1 VWLQFY
7 EGIGKVFQVK
17 KKKEENAPV
26 EGIIDGTDFVELKRD
41 MQSAKIIAWLEY
53 NQQQLIAGAIVLLL
67 ALVGVSLWK
76 EQQLTEKNSAALLYM
91 KAMNTADEA
100 QRANLLDT
108 VTKDFADTGYAVL
121 AKLQKIKL
129 SDAPEKQELLRSL
142 IASKVAPEFI
152 WQARLD
158 LAELLITEGKAAEA
172 KEILSE
178 RLGKQYEQA
187 RYALLA
193 SLTEDKA
200 EKASLI
206 QKALDAVSNDSEL
219 VTHLEAELAS
229 LRLEK

>member
-1 VWLQFY
+1 M
-7 EGIGKVFQVK
+7 K

-41 MQSAKIIAWLEY
+41 MQSAKVMAWLEY

-67 ALVGVSLWK
+67 ALVGVSVWK

-91 KAMNTADEA
+91 KAINTTDET
-100 QRANLLDT
+100 QRVALLDT
-108 VTKDFADTGYAVL
+108 VTSDYADTGYAVL
-121 AKLQKIKL
+121 AKLQKIKI
-129 SDAPEKQELLRSL
+129 SDAPEKQVLLRSL
-142 IASKVAPEFI
+142 TQSKVAPEFV

-158 LAELLITEGKAAEA
+158 LAELLIIEGKVAEA
-172 KEILSE
+172 EEVLAE
-178 RLGKQYEQA
+178 RLGKEYEQA

-200 EKASLI
+200 EKSTLI
-206 QKALDAVSNDSEL
+206 QKALDAVSNDSDL
-219 VTHLEAELAS
+219 VTSLEAELAS

>member
-1 VWLQFY
+1 MWLQFY
-7 EGIGKVFQVK
+7 ECIGKGTQVK

-41 MQSAKIIAWLEY
+41 MQSAKIMAWLEY

-67 ALVGVSLWK
+67 ALVGVSVWK

-91 KAMNTADEA
+91 KAINTADET
-100 QRANLLDT
+100 QRASLLDT
-108 VTKDFADTGYAVL
+108 VTSEYADTGYAVL
-121 AKLQKIKL
+121 AKLQKIKI
-129 SDAPEKQELLRSL
+129 SDAPEKQVLLRSL
-142 IASKVAPEFI
+142 TQSKVAPEFI

-158 LAELLITEGKAAEA
+158 LAELLIVEGKDAEA
-172 KEILSE
+172 EEVLAE
-178 RLGKQYEQA
+178 RLGKEYEQA

-200 EKASLI
+200 EKATLI
-206 QKALDAVSNDSEL
+206 QKALDAVSNDSDL
-219 VTHLEAELAS
+219 VTSLEAELAS

>member
-1 VWLQFY
+1 M
-7 EGIGKVFQVK
+7 K

-41 MQSAKIIAWLEY
+41 MQSAKVIAWLEY

-67 ALVGVSLWK
+67 ALVGVSVWK

-91 KAMNTADEA
+91 KAINTADET
-100 QRANLLDT
+100 QRASLLDT
-108 VTKDFADTGYAVL
+108 VTSEYAGTGYAVL
-121 AKLQKIKL
+121 AKLQKIKI

-142 IASKVAPEFI
+142 IASKVAPEFA

-158 LAELLITEGKAAEA
+158 LAELLIIEGKDAEA
-172 KEILSE
+172 EEVLAE
-178 RLGKQYEQA
+178 RLGKEYEQA
-187 RYALLA
+187 RYGLLA

-200 EKASLI
+200 EKATLI
-206 QKALDAVSNDSEL
+206 QKALDAVSNDSDL
-219 VTHLEAELAS
+219 VASLEAELAS

>member
-1 VWLQFY
+1 MWLQFY

-91 KAMNTADEA
+91 KAVNTTDETE
-100 QRANLLDT
+100 RANLLDT

-172 KEILSE
+172 EEVLSE

-193 SLTEDKA
+193 SLMEDKA
-200 EKASLI
+200 EKATLI

-219 VTHLEAELAS
+219 VAHLEAELAS